1 MLMKT
6 KILRCLLVVC
16 CSTLAVNAVAQT
28 TDTIVSPWKHTLV
41 ASLNLTQVA
50 YTDWAQG
57 GENALAYQAM
67 LAGKSVQDLLSTN
80 WTTEYAFAYGQTK
93 LGERGIR
100 KTDDR
105 IDLSSVMIYKLG
117 VYVNPFASVTFK
129 SQFTT
134 GYKYADTSQKAV
146 SDFLDP
152 AYSTQTIGVGYQ
164 PMKELKTRLGIGLR
178 ETFTKLYTSYADN
191 SKTIEV
197 EATKIEGGFESVS
210 ELEVPIDSTVLI
222 KSKLELFAPI
232 KTMDK
237 IIVHSDNALV
247 VKISKY
253 LNVNFIVQLIND
265 NVISPRTQL
274 KEGLAL
280 GITYTVF

>member
-1 MLMKT
+1 MKIFQY
-6 KILRCLLVVC
+6 ILVLCFCIVALRI
-16 CSTLAVNAVAQT
+16 SAQT
-28 TDTIVSPWKHTLV
+28 TDSIKSPWKHTLV
-41 ASLNLTQVA
+41 ASLNLAQVA

-57 GENALAYQAM
+57 GENALAYQAI
-67 LAGKSVQDLLSTN
+67 LGGKSIQDLSSTN

-93 LGERGIR
+93 LGDKGIR

-105 IDLSSVMIYKLG
+105 IDLSSVMTYKLG
-117 VYVNPFASVTFK
+117 VYVNPYASATFK

-134 GYKYADTSQKAV
+134 GYKYGDTSQTAV

-152 AYSTQTIGVGYQ
+152 AYSTQTIGLGYQ

-178 ETFTKLYTSYADN
+178 ETFTKVYTAYADN
-191 SKTIEV
+191 PKTTEV

-222 KSKLELFAPI
+222 KAKLELFAPI

-253 LNVNFIVQLIND
+253 FNVNFILQLIND
-265 NVISPRTQL
+265 NVISPRTQI

-280 GITYTVF
+280 GITYSVF